1 MPSKLLIP
9 KPMIAIELCAVCGRA
24 HVDPHGNRRCSVCGA
39 LFCWQGLPRGEN
51 FFGVER
57 RPCGSR
63 GTASRRARGDAE
75 GIETSASRRAQSD
88 FEAPAQRA
96 EYRCRRHSGQSWV
109 MFGADWA
116 AIRPVAI
123 YLFLCITFSIAFW
136 GLVFLLLSA
145 WLRQQGIG

>member
-9 KPMIAIELCAVCGRA
+9 KPMVAIELCAICGRE
-24 HVDPHGNRRCSVCGA
+24 HVDPRGYRRCAVCGA
-39 LFCWQGLPRGEN
+39 LFCWQGLPRGES
-51 FFGVER
+51 FFGVEQ

-63 GTASRRARGDAE
+63 RV
-75 GIETSASRRAQSD
+75 QS
-88 FEAPAQRA
+88 EREEPAQRV

-116 AIRPVAI
+116 VIRPAAI
-123 YLFLCITFSIAFW
+123 YLFLCVTFSVAFW

-145 WLRQQGIG
+145 WLRQHGIG